1 MVKGTEFLP
10 VSRDEMIHRGWYYYD
25 FLVVTADGYIDH
37 PSFGSAIIARLLES
51 EGYRVAVLAQ
61 PDWHDAEAFR
71 AMGKPRYGVM
81 IGGGNLDSMVA
92 HYTVAKRR
100 RTQDLYSPGGKLG
113 FRPDRPTIVY
123 ANRAK
128 EAFPDTPIIIG
139 GLEASLRRFAHY
151 DYWDDKVRRSI
162 LFDAPA
168 DLLVYG
174 MGEYATI
181 EIAKALSVNAK
192 VLILDEPTASLSE
205 KETAHLFTLINSLK
219 QRGVSMI
226 YISHRMAEIFKIC
239 DTITVLRNGSIV
251 TTKPTRDYSLTG
263 LIEDMIGRKTAA
275 LTTADEELASK
286 CTGRPLMTV
295 EHLNCGSRLKDVSF
309 ELREGEVLGLAGLM
323 GSGRTEVVESLFGLN
338 KDASGQVTINGQ
350 SYEIK
355 GVRHAIDSGLALIPE
370 DRRREGLVLMHS
382 VEENLIV
389 PIFDKLKR
397 GLLLENKK
405 VADIAE
411 RSISDMAIKTHS
423 RKTPAF
429 NLSGGNQQKIVVGKW
444 LNSAPSVLLLDE
456 PTAGVDV
463 GSKREIIDKVR
474 DFVGENRAA
483 IFISSDILELISA
496 CDRFIVFYDGKV
508 TATYNRSEIT
518 EEVLQYAIQNEC

>member
-1 MVKGTEFLP
+1 MQQNPIISLKNVHKSFGGVSVLNGVDFDLQKGS
-10 VSRDEMIHRGWYYYD
+10 VHA
-25 FLVVTADGYIDH
+25 LVGQNGAGKSTMMKILTGVYTCDSGAIYID
-37 PSFGSAIIARLLES
+37 GSKVKMNS
-51 EGYRVAVLAQ
+51 YSDAVSHGISLIFQ
-61 PDWHDAEAFR
+61 ELSLIPT
-71 AMGKPRYGVM
+71 
-81 IGGGNLDSMVA
+81 L
-92 HYTVAKRR
+92 TVAENIFLNREILEGPFLDKKSMERKAHKLLQSLDIDVDVHRR
-100 RTQDLYSPGGKLG
+100 VEDLDVG
-113 FRPDRPTIVY
+113 VCQ
-123 ANRAK
+123 
-128 EAFPDTPIIIG
+128 
-139 GLEASLRRFAHY
+139 
-151 DYWDDKVRRSI
+151 
-162 LFDAPA
+162 
-168 DLLVYG
+168 
-174 MGEYATI
+174 MI

-350 SYEIK
+350 PYEIK

>member
-1 MVKGTEFLP
+1 MQQNPIISLKNVHKSFGGVSVLNGVDFDLQKGS
-10 VSRDEMIHRGWYYYD
+10 VHA
-25 FLVVTADGYIDH
+25 LVGQNGAGKSTMMKILTGVYTCDSGAIYID
-37 PSFGSAIIARLLES
+37 GSKVKMNS
-51 EGYRVAVLAQ
+51 YSDAVSHGISLIFQ
-61 PDWHDAEAFR
+61 ELSLIPT
-71 AMGKPRYGVM
+71 
-81 IGGGNLDSMVA
+81 L
-92 HYTVAKRR
+92 TVAENIFLNREILEGPFLDKKSMERKAHKLLQSLDIDVEVHSR
-100 RTQDLYSPGGKLG
+100 VEDLDVG
-113 FRPDRPTIVY
+113 VCQ
-123 ANRAK
+123 
-128 EAFPDTPIIIG
+128 
-139 GLEASLRRFAHY
+139 
-151 DYWDDKVRRSI
+151 
-162 LFDAPA
+162 
-168 DLLVYG
+168 
-174 MGEYATI
+174 MI

>member
-1 MVKGTEFLP
+1 MQQNPIISLKNVHKSFGGVSVLNGVDFDLQKGS
-10 VSRDEMIHRGWYYYD
+10 VHA
-25 FLVVTADGYIDH
+25 LVGQNGAGKSTMMKILTGVYTCDSGAIYID
-37 PSFGSAIIARLLES
+37 GSKVKMNS
-51 EGYRVAVLAQ
+51 YSDAVSHGISLIFQ
-61 PDWHDAEAFR
+61 ELSLIPT
-71 AMGKPRYGVM
+71 
-81 IGGGNLDSMVA
+81 L
-92 HYTVAKRR
+92 TVAENIFLNREILEGPFLDKKSMERKAHELLQSLDIDVDVHSR
-100 RTQDLYSPGGKLG
+100 VEDLDVG
-113 FRPDRPTIVY
+113 VCQ
-123 ANRAK
+123 
-128 EAFPDTPIIIG
+128 
-139 GLEASLRRFAHY
+139 
-151 DYWDDKVRRSI
+151 
-162 LFDAPA
+162 
-168 DLLVYG
+168 
-174 MGEYATI
+174 MI

-350 SYEIK
+350 PYEIK

-397 GLLLENKK
+397 GLLLERKK

-508 TATYNRSEIT
+508 TATYDRSEIT

>member
-1 MVKGTEFLP
+1 MQQNPIISLKNVHKSFGGVSVLNGVDFDLQKGS
-10 VSRDEMIHRGWYYYD
+10 VHA
-25 FLVVTADGYIDH
+25 LVGQNGAGKSTMMKILTGVYTCDSGAIYID
-37 PSFGSAIIARLLES
+37 GSKVKMNS
-51 EGYRVAVLAQ
+51 YSDAVSHGISLIFQ
-61 PDWHDAEAFR
+61 ELSLIPT
-71 AMGKPRYGVM
+71 
-81 IGGGNLDSMVA
+81 L
-92 HYTVAKRR
+92 TVAENIFLNREILEGPFLDKKSMERKAHKLLQSLDIDVDVHSR
-100 RTQDLYSPGGKLG
+100 VEDLDVG
-113 FRPDRPTIVY
+113 VCQ
-123 ANRAK
+123 
-128 EAFPDTPIIIG
+128 
-139 GLEASLRRFAHY
+139 
-151 DYWDDKVRRSI
+151 
-162 LFDAPA
+162 
-168 DLLVYG
+168 
-174 MGEYATI
+174 MI

-286 CTGRPLMTV
+286 YTGRPLMTV

-350 SYEIK
+350 PYEIK

-397 GLLLENKK
+397 GLLLESKK

-508 TATYNRSEIT
+508 TATYDRSEIT

>member
-1 MVKGTEFLP
+1 MQQNPIISLKNVHKSFGGVSVLNGVDFDLQKGS
-10 VSRDEMIHRGWYYYD
+10 VHA
-25 FLVVTADGYIDH
+25 LVGQNGAGKSTMMKILTGVYTCDSGAIYID
-37 PSFGSAIIARLLES
+37 GSKVKMNS
-51 EGYRVAVLAQ
+51 YSDAVSHGISLIFQ
-61 PDWHDAEAFR
+61 ELSLIPT
-71 AMGKPRYGVM
+71 
-81 IGGGNLDSMVA
+81 L
-92 HYTVAKRR
+92 TVAENIFLNREILEGPFLDKKSMERKAHELLQSLDIDVDVHSR
-100 RTQDLYSPGGKLG
+100 VEDLDVG
-113 FRPDRPTIVY
+113 VCQ
-123 ANRAK
+123 
-128 EAFPDTPIIIG
+128 
-139 GLEASLRRFAHY
+139 
-151 DYWDDKVRRSI
+151 
-162 LFDAPA
+162 
-168 DLLVYG
+168 
-174 MGEYATI
+174 MI

-226 YISHRMAEIFKIC
+226 YISHRMAEIFEIC

-350 SYEIK
+350 PYEIK

-397 GLLLENKK
+397 GLLLEDKK

-508 TATYNRSEIT
+508 TATYDRSEIT

>member
-1 MVKGTEFLP
+1 MQQNPIISLKNVHKSFGGVSVLNGVDFDLQKGS
-10 VSRDEMIHRGWYYYD
+10 VHA
-25 FLVVTADGYIDH
+25 LVGQNGAGKSTMMKILTGVYTCDSGAIYID
-37 PSFGSAIIARLLES
+37 GSKVKMNS
-51 EGYRVAVLAQ
+51 YSDAVSHGISLIFQ
-61 PDWHDAEAFR
+61 ELSLIPT
-71 AMGKPRYGVM
+71 
-81 IGGGNLDSMVA
+81 L
-92 HYTVAKRR
+92 TVAENIFLNREILEGPFLDKKSMERKAHELLQSLDIDVDVHSR
-100 RTQDLYSPGGKLG
+100 VEDLDVG
-113 FRPDRPTIVY
+113 VCQ
-123 ANRAK
+123 
-128 EAFPDTPIIIG
+128 
-139 GLEASLRRFAHY
+139 
-151 DYWDDKVRRSI
+151 
-162 LFDAPA
+162 
-168 DLLVYG
+168 
-174 MGEYATI
+174 MI

-350 SYEIK
+350 PYEIK

-397 GLLLENKK
+397 GLLLESKK

-463 GSKREIIDKVR
+463 GSKREIIGKVR

-508 TATYNRSEIT
+508 TATYDRSEIT

>member
-1 MVKGTEFLP
+1 MQQNPIISLKNVHKSFGGVSVLNGVDFDLQKGS
-10 VSRDEMIHRGWYYYD
+10 VHA
-25 FLVVTADGYIDH
+25 LVGQNGAGKSTMMKILTGVYTCDSGAIYID
-37 PSFGSAIIARLLES
+37 GSKVKMNS
-51 EGYRVAVLAQ
+51 YSDAVSHGISLIFQ
-61 PDWHDAEAFR
+61 ELSLIPT
-71 AMGKPRYGVM
+71 
-81 IGGGNLDSMVA
+81 L
-92 HYTVAKRR
+92 TVAENIFLNREILEGPFLDKKSMERKAHELLQSLDIDVDVHSR
-100 RTQDLYSPGGKLG
+100 VEDLDVG
-113 FRPDRPTIVY
+113 VCQ
-123 ANRAK
+123 
-128 EAFPDTPIIIG
+128 
-139 GLEASLRRFAHY
+139 
-151 DYWDDKVRRSI
+151 
-162 LFDAPA
+162 
-168 DLLVYG
+168 
-174 MGEYATI
+174 MI

-295 EHLNCGSRLKDVSF
+295 EHLNCSSRLKDVSF

-350 SYEIK
+350 PYEIK

-397 GLLLENKK
+397 GLLLESKK

-474 DFVGENRAA
+474 DFVGENHAA

>member
-1 MVKGTEFLP
+1 MQQNPIISLKNVHKSFGGVSVLNGVDFDLQKGS
-10 VSRDEMIHRGWYYYD
+10 VHA
-25 FLVVTADGYIDH
+25 LVGQNGAGKSTMMKILTGVYTCDSGDIYID
-37 PSFGSAIIARLLES
+37 GSKVKMNS
-51 EGYRVAVLAQ
+51 YSDAVSHGISLIFQ
-61 PDWHDAEAFR
+61 ELSLIPT
-71 AMGKPRYGVM
+71 
-81 IGGGNLDSMVA
+81 L
-92 HYTVAKRR
+92 TVAENIFLNREILEGPFLDKKSMERKAHKLLQSLDIDVDVHSR
-100 RTQDLYSPGGKLG
+100 VEDLDVG
-113 FRPDRPTIVY
+113 VCQ
-123 ANRAK
+123 
-128 EAFPDTPIIIG
+128 
-139 GLEASLRRFAHY
+139 
-151 DYWDDKVRRSI
+151 
-162 LFDAPA
+162 
-168 DLLVYG
+168 
-174 MGEYATI
+174 MI

-350 SYEIK
+350 PYEIK

-429 NLSGGNQQKIVVGKW
+429 NLSGGNQQKIVIAKW
-444 LNSAPSVLLLDE
+444 LLNDPDIIILDE
-456 PTAGVDV
+456 PTRGIDV
-463 GSKREIIDKVR
+463 GAKRDIYLLLGKLVQQGKAVIM
-474 DFVGENRAA
+474 
-483 IFISSDILELISA
+483 ISSEIPELMGV
-496 CDRFIVFYDGKV
+496 CDRIMVMCEG
-508 TATYNRSEIT
+508 NLSG
-518 EEVLQYAIQNEC
+518 EVQRDAFSQERIMTLASAIEV

>member
-1 MVKGTEFLP
+1 MQQNPIISLKNVHKSFGGVSVLNGVDFDLQKGS
-10 VSRDEMIHRGWYYYD
+10 VHA
-25 FLVVTADGYIDH
+25 LVGQNGAGKSTMMKILTGVYTCDSGAIYID
-37 PSFGSAIIARLLES
+37 GSKVKMNS
-51 EGYRVAVLAQ
+51 YSDAVSHGISLIFQ
-61 PDWHDAEAFR
+61 ELSLIPT
-71 AMGKPRYGVM
+71 
-81 IGGGNLDSMVA
+81 L
-92 HYTVAKRR
+92 TVAENIFLNREILEGPFLDKKSMERKAHELLQSLDIDVDVHSR
-100 RTQDLYSPGGKLG
+100 VEDLDVG
-113 FRPDRPTIVY
+113 VCQ
-123 ANRAK
+123 
-128 EAFPDTPIIIG
+128 
-139 GLEASLRRFAHY
+139 
-151 DYWDDKVRRSI
+151 
-162 LFDAPA
+162 
-168 DLLVYG
+168 
-174 MGEYATI
+174 MI

-350 SYEIK
+350 PYEIK

-397 GLLLENKK
+397 GLLLESKK

-474 DFVGENRAA
+474 DFVGENHAA

-508 TATYNRSEIT
+508 TATYNRSDIT

>member
-1 MVKGTEFLP
+1 MQQNPIISLKNVHKSFGGVSVLNGVDFVLQKGS
-10 VSRDEMIHRGWYYYD
+10 VHA
-25 FLVVTADGYIDH
+25 LVGQNGAGKSTMMKILTGVYTCDSGAIYID
-37 PSFGSAIIARLLES
+37 GSKVKMNS
-51 EGYRVAVLAQ
+51 YSDAVSHGISLIFQ
-61 PDWHDAEAFR
+61 ELSLIPT
-71 AMGKPRYGVM
+71 
-81 IGGGNLDSMVA
+81 L
-92 HYTVAKRR
+92 TVAENIFLNREILEGPFLDKKSMERKAHELLQSLDIDVDVHSR
-100 RTQDLYSPGGKLG
+100 VEDLDVG
-113 FRPDRPTIVY
+113 VCQ
-123 ANRAK
+123 
-128 EAFPDTPIIIG
+128 
-139 GLEASLRRFAHY
+139 
-151 DYWDDKVRRSI
+151 
-162 LFDAPA
+162 
-168 DLLVYG
+168 
-174 MGEYATI
+174 MI

-350 SYEIK
+350 PYEIK

-508 TATYNRSEIT
+508 TATYDRSEIT

>member
-1 MVKGTEFLP
+1 MQQNPIISLKNVHKSFGGVSVLNGVDFDLQKGS
-10 VSRDEMIHRGWYYYD
+10 VHA
-25 FLVVTADGYIDH
+25 LVGQNGAGKSTMMKILTGVYTCDSGAIYID
-37 PSFGSAIIARLLES
+37 GSKVKMNS
-51 EGYRVAVLAQ
+51 YSDAVSHGISLIFQ
-61 PDWHDAEAFR
+61 ELSLIPT
-71 AMGKPRYGVM
+71 
-81 IGGGNLDSMVA
+81 L
-92 HYTVAKRR
+92 TVAENIFLNREILEGPFLDKKSMERKAHELLQSLDIDVDVHSR
-100 RTQDLYSPGGKLG
+100 VEDLDVG
-113 FRPDRPTIVY
+113 VCQ
-123 ANRAK
+123 
-128 EAFPDTPIIIG
+128 
-139 GLEASLRRFAHY
+139 
-151 DYWDDKVRRSI
+151 
-162 LFDAPA
+162 
-168 DLLVYG
+168 
-174 MGEYATI
+174 MI

-350 SYEIK
+350 PYEIK

-474 DFVGENRAA
+474 DFVGENCAA

-508 TATYNRSEIT
+508 TATYDRSEIT

>member
-1 MVKGTEFLP
+1 MQQNPIISLKNVHKSFGGVSVLNGVDFDLQKGS
-10 VSRDEMIHRGWYYYD
+10 VHA
-25 FLVVTADGYIDH
+25 LVGQNGAGKSTMMKILTGVYTCDSGAIYID
-37 PSFGSAIIARLLES
+37 GSKVKMNS
-51 EGYRVAVLAQ
+51 YSDAVSHGISLIFQ
-61 PDWHDAEAFR
+61 ELSLIPT
-71 AMGKPRYGVM
+71 
-81 IGGGNLDSMVA
+81 L
-92 HYTVAKRR
+92 TVAENIFLNREILEGPFLDKKSMERKAHELLQSLDIDVDVHSR
-100 RTQDLYSPGGKLG
+100 VEDLDVG
-113 FRPDRPTIVY
+113 VCQ
-123 ANRAK
+123 
-128 EAFPDTPIIIG
+128 
-139 GLEASLRRFAHY
+139 
-151 DYWDDKVRRSI
+151 
-162 LFDAPA
+162 
-168 DLLVYG
+168 
-174 MGEYATI
+174 MI

-350 SYEIK
+350 PYEIK

-496 CDRFIVFYDGKV
+496 CDRFIVFYDGKE
-508 TATYNRSEIT
+508 TATYDRSEIT

>member
-1 MVKGTEFLP
+1 MVNMQQNPIISLKNVHKSFGGVSVLNGVDFDLQKGS
-10 VSRDEMIHRGWYYYD
+10 VHA
-25 FLVVTADGYIDH
+25 LVGQNGAGKSTMMKILTGVYTCDSGAIYID
-37 PSFGSAIIARLLES
+37 GSKVKMNS
-51 EGYRVAVLAQ
+51 YSDAVSHGISLIFQ
-61 PDWHDAEAFR
+61 ELSLIPT
-71 AMGKPRYGVM
+71 
-81 IGGGNLDSMVA
+81 L
-92 HYTVAKRR
+92 TVAENIFLNREILEGPFLDKKSMERKAHKLLQSLDIDVDVHSR
-100 RTQDLYSPGGKLG
+100 VEDLDVG
-113 FRPDRPTIVY
+113 VCQ
-123 ANRAK
+123 
-128 EAFPDTPIIIG
+128 
-139 GLEASLRRFAHY
+139 
-151 DYWDDKVRRSI
+151 
-162 LFDAPA
+162 
-168 DLLVYG
+168 
-174 MGEYATI
+174 MI

-286 CTGRPLMTV
+286 CTGRPLMAV

-350 SYEIK
+350 PYEIK

-397 GLLLENKK
+397 GLLLESKK

-508 TATYNRSEIT
+508 TATYDRSEIT

>member
-1 MVKGTEFLP
+1 MVNMQQNPIISLKNVHKSFGGVSVLNGVDFVLQKGS
-10 VSRDEMIHRGWYYYD
+10 VHA
-25 FLVVTADGYIDH
+25 LVGQNGAGKSTMMKILTGVYTCDSGDIYID
-37 PSFGSAIIARLLES
+37 GSKVKMNS
-51 EGYRVAVLAQ
+51 YSDAVSHGISLIFQ
-61 PDWHDAEAFR
+61 ELSLIPT
-71 AMGKPRYGVM
+71 
-81 IGGGNLDSMVA
+81 L
-92 HYTVAKRR
+92 TVAENIFLNREILEGPFLDKKSMERKAHELLQSLDIDVDVHSR
-100 RTQDLYSPGGKLG
+100 VEDLDVG
-113 FRPDRPTIVY
+113 VCQ
-123 ANRAK
+123 
-128 EAFPDTPIIIG
+128 
-139 GLEASLRRFAHY
+139 
-151 DYWDDKVRRSI
+151 
-162 LFDAPA
+162 
-168 DLLVYG
+168 
-174 MGEYATI
+174 MI

-350 SYEIK
+350 PYEIK

-397 GLLLENKK
+397 GLLLESKK

-508 TATYNRSEIT
+508 TATYDRSEIT

>member
-1 MVKGTEFLP
+1 MVNMQQNPIISLKNVHKSFGGVSVLNGVDFDLQKGS
-10 VSRDEMIHRGWYYYD
+10 VHA
-25 FLVVTADGYIDH
+25 LVGQNGAGKSTMMKILTGVYTCDSGAIYID
-37 PSFGSAIIARLLES
+37 GSKVKMNS
-51 EGYRVAVLAQ
+51 YSDAVSHGISLIFQ
-61 PDWHDAEAFR
+61 ELSLIPT
-71 AMGKPRYGVM
+71 
-81 IGGGNLDSMVA
+81 L
-92 HYTVAKRR
+92 TVAENIFLNREILEGPFLDKKSMERKAHELLQSLDIDVDVHSR
-100 RTQDLYSPGGKLG
+100 VEDLDVG
-113 FRPDRPTIVY
+113 VCQ
-123 ANRAK
+123 
-128 EAFPDTPIIIG
+128 
-139 GLEASLRRFAHY
+139 
-151 DYWDDKVRRSI
+151 
-162 LFDAPA
+162 
-168 DLLVYG
+168 
-174 MGEYATI
+174 MI

-323 GSGRTEVVESLFGLN
+323 GSGRTEVAESLFGLN

-350 SYEIK
+350 PYEIK

-397 GLLLENKK
+397 GLLLESKK

-508 TATYNRSEIT
+508 TATYDRSEIT

>member
-1 MVKGTEFLP
+1 MVNMQQNPIISLKNVHKSFGGVSVLNGVDFDLQKGS
-10 VSRDEMIHRGWYYYD
+10 VHA
-25 FLVVTADGYIDH
+25 LVGQNGAGKSTMMKILTGVYTCDSGAIYID
-37 PSFGSAIIARLLES
+37 GSKVKMNS
-51 EGYRVAVLAQ
+51 YSDAVSHGISLIFQ
-61 PDWHDAEAFR
+61 ELSLIPT
-71 AMGKPRYGVM
+71 
-81 IGGGNLDSMVA
+81 L
-92 HYTVAKRR
+92 TVAENIFLNREILEGPFLDKKSMERKAHKLLQSLDIDVDVHSR
-100 RTQDLYSPGGKLG
+100 VEDLDVG
-113 FRPDRPTIVY
+113 VCQ
-123 ANRAK
+123 
-128 EAFPDTPIIIG
+128 
-139 GLEASLRRFAHY
+139 
-151 DYWDDKVRRSI
+151 
-162 LFDAPA
+162 
-168 DLLVYG
+168 
-174 MGEYATI
+174 MI

-338 KDASGQVTINGQ
+338 KDASVQVTINGQ

>member
-1 MVKGTEFLP
+1 MQQNPIISLKNVHKSFGGVSVLNGVDFDLQKGS
-10 VSRDEMIHRGWYYYD
+10 VHA
-25 FLVVTADGYIDH
+25 LVGQNGAGKSTMMKILTGVYTCDSGAIYID
-37 PSFGSAIIARLLES
+37 GSKVKMNS
-51 EGYRVAVLAQ
+51 YSDAVSHGISLIFQ
-61 PDWHDAEAFR
+61 ELSLIPT
-71 AMGKPRYGVM
+71 
-81 IGGGNLDSMVA
+81 L
-92 HYTVAKRR
+92 TVAENIFLNREILEGPFLDKKSMERKAHKLLQSLDIDVDVHSR
-100 RTQDLYSPGGKLG
+100 VEDLDVG
-113 FRPDRPTIVY
+113 VCQ
-123 ANRAK
+123 
-128 EAFPDTPIIIG
+128 
-139 GLEASLRRFAHY
+139 
-151 DYWDDKVRRSI
+151 
-162 LFDAPA
+162 
-168 DLLVYG
+168 
-174 MGEYATI
+174 MI

-350 SYEIK
+350 PYEIK

-397 GLLLENKK
+397 GLLLESKK

-474 DFVGENRAA
+474 DFVGKNRAA
-483 IFISSDILELISA
+483 LFISSDILELISA

-508 TATYNRSEIT
+508 TATYDRSEIT

>member
-1 MVKGTEFLP
+1 MQQNPIISLKNVHKSFGGVSVLNGVDFDLQKGS
-10 VSRDEMIHRGWYYYD
+10 VHA
-25 FLVVTADGYIDH
+25 LVGQNGAGKSTMMKILTGVYTCDSGAIYID
-37 PSFGSAIIARLLES
+37 GSKVKMNS
-51 EGYRVAVLAQ
+51 YSDAVSHGISLIFQ
-61 PDWHDAEAFR
+61 ELSLIPT
-71 AMGKPRYGVM
+71 
-81 IGGGNLDSMVA
+81 L
-92 HYTVAKRR
+92 TVAENIFLNREILEGPFLDKKSMERKAHELLQSLDIDVDVHSR
-100 RTQDLYSPGGKLG
+100 VEDLDVG
-113 FRPDRPTIVY
+113 VCQ
-123 ANRAK
+123 
-128 EAFPDTPIIIG
+128 
-139 GLEASLRRFAHY
+139 
-151 DYWDDKVRRSI
+151 
-162 LFDAPA
+162 
-168 DLLVYG
+168 
-174 MGEYATI
+174 MI

-323 GSGRTEVVESLFGLN
+323 GSGRTEVVESLFCLN

-350 SYEIK
+350 PYEIK

-397 GLLLENKK
+397 GLLLESKK

-474 DFVGENRAA
+474 DFVGENHAA

>member
-1 MVKGTEFLP
+1 MQQNPIISLKNVHKSFGGVSVLNGVDFDLQKGS
-10 VSRDEMIHRGWYYYD
+10 VHA
-25 FLVVTADGYIDH
+25 LVGQNGAGKSTMMKILTGVYTCDSGAIYID
-37 PSFGSAIIARLLES
+37 GSKVKMNS
-51 EGYRVAVLAQ
+51 YSDAVSHGISLIFQ
-61 PDWHDAEAFR
+61 ELSLIPT
-71 AMGKPRYGVM
+71 
-81 IGGGNLDSMVA
+81 L
-92 HYTVAKRR
+92 TVAENIFLNREILEGPFLDKKSMERKAHELLQSLDIDVDVHSR
-100 RTQDLYSPGGKLG
+100 VEDLDVG
-113 FRPDRPTIVY
+113 VCQ
-123 ANRAK
+123 
-128 EAFPDTPIIIG
+128 
-139 GLEASLRRFAHY
+139 
-151 DYWDDKVRRSI
+151 
-162 LFDAPA
+162 
-168 DLLVYG
+168 
-174 MGEYATI
+174 MI

-338 KDASGQVTINGQ
+338 KDASGQVTINSQ
-350 SYEIK
+350 PYEIK

-397 GLLLENKK
+397 GLLLESKK

-508 TATYNRSEIT
+508 TATYDRSEIT

>member
-1 MVKGTEFLP
+1 MQQNPIISLKNVHKSFGGVSVLNGVDFDLQKGS
-10 VSRDEMIHRGWYYYD
+10 VHA
-25 FLVVTADGYIDH
+25 LVGQNGAGKSTMMKILTGVYTCDSGAIYID
-37 PSFGSAIIARLLES
+37 GSKVKMNS
-51 EGYRVAVLAQ
+51 YSDAVSHGISLIFQ
-61 PDWHDAEAFR
+61 ELSLIPT
-71 AMGKPRYGVM
+71 
-81 IGGGNLDSMVA
+81 L
-92 HYTVAKRR
+92 TVAENIFLNREILEGPFLDKKSMERKAHELLQSLDIDVDVHSR
-100 RTQDLYSPGGKLG
+100 VEDLDVG
-113 FRPDRPTIVY
+113 VCQ
-123 ANRAK
+123 
-128 EAFPDTPIIIG
+128 
-139 GLEASLRRFAHY
+139 
-151 DYWDDKVRRSI
+151 
-162 LFDAPA
+162 
-168 DLLVYG
+168 
-174 MGEYATI
+174 MI

-350 SYEIK
+350 PYEIK

-397 GLLLENKK
+397 GLLLESKK

>member
-1 MVKGTEFLP
+1 MQQNPIISLKNVHKSFGGVSVLNGVDFDLQKGS
-10 VSRDEMIHRGWYYYD
+10 VHA
-25 FLVVTADGYIDH
+25 LVGQNGAGKSTMMKILTGVYTCDSGAIYID
-37 PSFGSAIIARLLES
+37 GSKVKMNS
-51 EGYRVAVLAQ
+51 YSDAVSHGISLIFQ
-61 PDWHDAEAFR
+61 ELSLIPT
-71 AMGKPRYGVM
+71 
-81 IGGGNLDSMVA
+81 L
-92 HYTVAKRR
+92 TVAENIFLNREILEGPFLDKKSMERKAHELLQSLDIDVDVHSR
-100 RTQDLYSPGGKLG
+100 VEDLDVG
-113 FRPDRPTIVY
+113 VCQ
-123 ANRAK
+123 
-128 EAFPDTPIIIG
+128 
-139 GLEASLRRFAHY
+139 
-151 DYWDDKVRRSI
+151 
-162 LFDAPA
+162 
-168 DLLVYG
+168 
-174 MGEYATI
+174 MI

-350 SYEIK
+350 PYEIK

-483 IFISSDILELISA
+483 LFISSDILELISA

-508 TATYNRSEIT
+508 TATYDRSEIT

>member
-1 MVKGTEFLP
+1 MQQNPIISLKNVHKSFGGVSVLNGVDFDLQKGS
-10 VSRDEMIHRGWYYYD
+10 VHA
-25 FLVVTADGYIDH
+25 LVGQNGAGKSTMMKILTGVYTCDSGVIYID
-37 PSFGSAIIARLLES
+37 GSKVKMNS
-51 EGYRVAVLAQ
+51 YSDAVSHGISLIFQ
-61 PDWHDAEAFR
+61 ELSLIPT
-71 AMGKPRYGVM
+71 
-81 IGGGNLDSMVA
+81 L
-92 HYTVAKRR
+92 TVAENIFLNREILEGPFLDKKSMERKAHELLQSLDIDVDVHSR
-100 RTQDLYSPGGKLG
+100 VEDLDVG
-113 FRPDRPTIVY
+113 VCQ
-123 ANRAK
+123 
-128 EAFPDTPIIIG
+128 
-139 GLEASLRRFAHY
+139 
-151 DYWDDKVRRSI
+151 
-162 LFDAPA
+162 
-168 DLLVYG
+168 
-174 MGEYATI
+174 MI

-350 SYEIK
+350 PYEIK

-411 RSISDMAIKTHS
+411 RSISDIAIKTHS

-508 TATYNRSEIT
+508 TATYDRSEIT

>member
-1 MVKGTEFLP
+1 MQQNPIISLKNVHKSFGGVSVLNGVDFVLQKGS
-10 VSRDEMIHRGWYYYD
+10 VHA
-25 FLVVTADGYIDH
+25 LVGQNGAGKSTMMKILTGVYTCDSGAIYID
-37 PSFGSAIIARLLES
+37 GSKVKMNS
-51 EGYRVAVLAQ
+51 YSDAVSHGISLIFQ
-61 PDWHDAEAFR
+61 ELSLIPT
-71 AMGKPRYGVM
+71 
-81 IGGGNLDSMVA
+81 L
-92 HYTVAKRR
+92 TVAENIFLNREILEGPFLDKKSMERKAHKLLQSLDIDVDVHSR
-100 RTQDLYSPGGKLG
+100 VEDLDVG
-113 FRPDRPTIVY
+113 VCQ
-123 ANRAK
+123 
-128 EAFPDTPIIIG
+128 
-139 GLEASLRRFAHY
+139 
-151 DYWDDKVRRSI
+151 
-162 LFDAPA
+162 
-168 DLLVYG
+168 
-174 MGEYATI
+174 MI

-382 VEENLIV
+382 VEGNLIV

>member
-1 MVKGTEFLP
+1 MQQNPIISLKNVHKSFGGVSVLNGVDFDLQKGS
-10 VSRDEMIHRGWYYYD
+10 VHA
-25 FLVVTADGYIDH
+25 LVGQNGAGKSTMMKILTGVYTCDSGDIYID
-37 PSFGSAIIARLLES
+37 GSKVKMNS
-51 EGYRVAVLAQ
+51 YSDAVSHGISLIFQ
-61 PDWHDAEAFR
+61 ELSLIPT
-71 AMGKPRYGVM
+71 
-81 IGGGNLDSMVA
+81 L
-92 HYTVAKRR
+92 TVAENIFLNREILEGPFLDKKSMERKAHELLQSLDIDVDVHSR
-100 RTQDLYSPGGKLG
+100 VEDLDVG
-113 FRPDRPTIVY
+113 VCQ
-123 ANRAK
+123 
-128 EAFPDTPIIIG
+128 
-139 GLEASLRRFAHY
+139 
-151 DYWDDKVRRSI
+151 
-162 LFDAPA
+162 
-168 DLLVYG
+168 
-174 MGEYATI
+174 MI

-295 EHLNCGSRLKDVSF
+295 EHLNYGSRLKDVSF

-350 SYEIK
+350 PYEIK

-508 TATYNRSEIT
+508 TATYDRSEIT

>member
-1 MVKGTEFLP
+1 MQQNPIISLKNVHKSFGGVSVLNGVDFDLQKGS
-10 VSRDEMIHRGWYYYD
+10 VHA
-25 FLVVTADGYIDH
+25 LVGQNGAGKSTMMKILTGVYTCDSGAIYID
-37 PSFGSAIIARLLES
+37 GSKVKMNS
-51 EGYRVAVLAQ
+51 YSDAVSHGISLIFQ
-61 PDWHDAEAFR
+61 ELSLIPT
-71 AMGKPRYGVM
+71 
-81 IGGGNLDSMVA
+81 L
-92 HYTVAKRR
+92 TVAENIFLNREILEGPFLDKKSMERKAHELLQSLDIDVDVHSR
-100 RTQDLYSPGGKLG
+100 VEDLDVG
-113 FRPDRPTIVY
+113 VCQ
-123 ANRAK
+123 
-128 EAFPDTPIIIG
+128 
-139 GLEASLRRFAHY
+139 
-151 DYWDDKVRRSI
+151 
-162 LFDAPA
+162 
-168 DLLVYG
+168 
-174 MGEYATI
+174 MI

-192 VLILDEPTASLSE
+192 VLILDEPTASISE
-205 KETAHLFTLINSLK
+205 KETAHLFTLINSLE

-323 GSGRTEVVESLFGLN
+323 GSGRTEVAESLFGLN

-350 SYEIK
+350 PYEIK

-397 GLLLENKK
+397 GLLLESKK

-508 TATYNRSEIT
+508 TATYDRSEIT

>member
-1 MVKGTEFLP
+1 MQQNPIISLKNVHKSFGGVSVLNGVDFDLQKGS
-10 VSRDEMIHRGWYYYD
+10 VQA
-25 FLVVTADGYIDH
+25 LVGQNGAGKSTMMKILTGVYTCDSGAIYID
-37 PSFGSAIIARLLES
+37 GSKVKMNS
-51 EGYRVAVLAQ
+51 YSDAVSHGISLIFQ
-61 PDWHDAEAFR
+61 ELSLIPT
-71 AMGKPRYGVM
+71 
-81 IGGGNLDSMVA
+81 L
-92 HYTVAKRR
+92 TVAENIFLNREILEGPFLDKKSMERKAHELLQSLDIDVDVHSR
-100 RTQDLYSPGGKLG
+100 VEDLDVG
-113 FRPDRPTIVY
+113 VCQ
-123 ANRAK
+123 
-128 EAFPDTPIIIG
+128 
-139 GLEASLRRFAHY
+139 
-151 DYWDDKVRRSI
+151 
-162 LFDAPA
+162 
-168 DLLVYG
+168 
-174 MGEYATI
+174 MI

-350 SYEIK
+350 PYEIK

-397 GLLLENKK
+397 GLLLESKK

-508 TATYNRSEIT
+508 TATYDRSEIT

>member
-1 MVKGTEFLP
+1 MQQNPIISLKNVHKSFGGVSVLNGVDFDLQKGS
-10 VSRDEMIHRGWYYYD
+10 VHA
-25 FLVVTADGYIDH
+25 LVGQNGAGKSTMMKILTGVYTCDSGAIYID
-37 PSFGSAIIARLLES
+37 GSKVKMNS
-51 EGYRVAVLAQ
+51 YSDAVSHGISLIFQ
-61 PDWHDAEAFR
+61 ELSLIPT
-71 AMGKPRYGVM
+71 
-81 IGGGNLDSMVA
+81 L
-92 HYTVAKRR
+92 TVAENIFLNREILEGPFLDKKSMERKAHELLQSLDIDVDVHSR
-100 RTQDLYSPGGKLG
+100 VEDLDVG
-113 FRPDRPTIVY
+113 VCQ
-123 ANRAK
+123 
-128 EAFPDTPIIIG
+128 
-139 GLEASLRRFAHY
+139 
-151 DYWDDKVRRSI
+151 
-162 LFDAPA
+162 
-168 DLLVYG
+168 
-174 MGEYATI
+174 MI

-226 YISHRMAEIFKIC
+226 YISHRMAEIFKIF

-275 LTTADEELASK
+275 LTTADEELAPK

-350 SYEIK
+350 PYEIK

-397 GLLLENKK
+397 GLLLESKK

-456 PTAGVDV
+456 PTAGADV

-508 TATYNRSEIT
+508 TATYDRSEIT

>member
-1 MVKGTEFLP
+1 MQQNPIISLKNVHKSFGGVSVLNGVDFDLQKGS
-10 VSRDEMIHRGWYYYD
+10 VHA
-25 FLVVTADGYIDH
+25 LVGQNGAGKSTMMKILTGVYTCDSGAIYID
-37 PSFGSAIIARLLES
+37 GSKVKMNS
-51 EGYRVAVLAQ
+51 YSDAVSHGISLIFQ
-61 PDWHDAEAFR
+61 ELSLIPT
-71 AMGKPRYGVM
+71 
-81 IGGGNLDSMVA
+81 L
-92 HYTVAKRR
+92 TVAENIFLNREILEGPFLDKKSMERKAHELLQSLDIDVDVHSR
-100 RTQDLYSPGGKLG
+100 VEDLDVG
-113 FRPDRPTIVY
+113 VCQ
-123 ANRAK
+123 
-128 EAFPDTPIIIG
+128 
-139 GLEASLRRFAHY
+139 
-151 DYWDDKVRRSI
+151 
-162 LFDAPA
+162 
-168 DLLVYG
+168 
-174 MGEYATI
+174 MI

-350 SYEIK
+350 PYEIK

>member
-1 MVKGTEFLP
+1 MQQNPIISLKNVHKSFGGVSVLNGVDFDLQKGS
-10 VSRDEMIHRGWYYYD
+10 VHA
-25 FLVVTADGYIDH
+25 LVGQNGAGKSTMMKILTGVYTCDSGAIYID
-37 PSFGSAIIARLLES
+37 GSKVKMNS
-51 EGYRVAVLAQ
+51 YSDAVSHGISLIFQ
-61 PDWHDAEAFR
+61 ELSLIPT
-71 AMGKPRYGVM
+71 
-81 IGGGNLDSMVA
+81 L
-92 HYTVAKRR
+92 TVAENIFLNREILEGPFLDKKSMERKAHKLLQSLDIDVDVHSR
-100 RTQDLYSPGGKLG
+100 VEDLDVG
-113 FRPDRPTIVY
+113 VCQ
-123 ANRAK
+123 
-128 EAFPDTPIIIG
+128 
-139 GLEASLRRFAHY
+139 
-151 DYWDDKVRRSI
+151 
-162 LFDAPA
+162 
-168 DLLVYG
+168 
-174 MGEYATI
+174 MI

-263 LIEDMIGRKTAA
+263 LIEDMIGRKPAA

>member
-1 MVKGTEFLP
+1 MERKAHELLQSLDIDVD
-10 VSRDEMIHRGWYYYD
+10 VHSRVEDLD
-25 FLVVTADGYIDH
+25 V
-37 PSFGSAIIARLLES
+37 
-51 EGYRVAVLAQ
+51 
-61 PDWHDAEAFR
+61 
-71 AMGKPRYGVM
+71 GVCQM
-81 IGGGNLDSMVA
+81 
-92 HYTVAKRR
+92 
-100 RTQDLYSPGGKLG
+100 
-113 FRPDRPTIVY
+113 
-123 ANRAK
+123 
-128 EAFPDTPIIIG
+128 
-139 GLEASLRRFAHY
+139 
-151 DYWDDKVRRSI
+151 
-162 LFDAPA
+162 
-168 DLLVYG
+168 
-174 MGEYATI
+174 I

-350 SYEIK
+350 PYEIK

-397 GLLLENKK
+397 GLLLESK
-405 VADIAE
+405 
-411 RSISDMAIKTHS
+411 RWPTL
-423 RKTPAF
+423 P
-429 NLSGGNQQKIVVGKW
+429 
-444 LNSAPSVLLLDE
+444 SAPFRTWPSR
-456 PTAGVDV
+456 PIAGKPPPSTCPAATSRRSWWANGSTARPASCCWTSLPPVWTW
-463 GSKREIIDKVR
+463 
-474 DFVGENRAA
+474 AP
-483 IFISSDILELISA
+483 SA
-496 CDRFIVFYDGKV
+496 R
-508 TATYNRSEIT
+508 
-518 EEVLQYAIQNEC
+518 

>member
-1 MVKGTEFLP
+1 MVNMQQNPIISLKNVHKSFGGVSVLNGVDFDLQKGS
-10 VSRDEMIHRGWYYYD
+10 VHA
-25 FLVVTADGYIDH
+25 LVGQNGAGKSTMMKILTGVYTCDSGAIYID
-37 PSFGSAIIARLLES
+37 GSKVKMNS
-51 EGYRVAVLAQ
+51 YSDAVSHGISLIFQ
-61 PDWHDAEAFR
+61 ELSLIPT
-71 AMGKPRYGVM
+71 
-81 IGGGNLDSMVA
+81 L
-92 HYTVAKRR
+92 TVAENIFLNREILEGPFLDKKSMERKAHELLQSLDIDVDVHSR
-100 RTQDLYSPGGKLG
+100 VEDLDVG
-113 FRPDRPTIVY
+113 VCQ
-123 ANRAK
+123 
-128 EAFPDTPIIIG
+128 
-139 GLEASLRRFAHY
+139 
-151 DYWDDKVRRSI
+151 
-162 LFDAPA
+162 
-168 DLLVYG
+168 
-174 MGEYATI
+174 MI

-350 SYEIK
+350 PYEIK

-397 GLLLENKK
+397 GLLLESKK

-483 IFISSDILELISA
+483 LFISSDILELISA

-508 TATYNRSEIT
+508 TATYSRSEIT

>member
-1 MVKGTEFLP
+1 MQQNPIISLKNVHKSFGGVSVLNGVDFDLQKGS
-10 VSRDEMIHRGWYYYD
+10 VHA
-25 FLVVTADGYIDH
+25 LVGQNGAGKSTMMKILTGVYTCDSGAIYID
-37 PSFGSAIIARLLES
+37 GSKVKMNS
-51 EGYRVAVLAQ
+51 YSDAVSHGISLIFQ
-61 PDWHDAEAFR
+61 ELSLIPT
-71 AMGKPRYGVM
+71 
-81 IGGGNLDSMVA
+81 L
-92 HYTVAKRR
+92 TVAENIFLNREILEGPFLDKKSMERKAHKLLQSLDIDVDVHSR
-100 RTQDLYSPGGKLG
+100 VEDLDVG
-113 FRPDRPTIVY
+113 VCQ
-123 ANRAK
+123 
-128 EAFPDTPIIIG
+128 
-139 GLEASLRRFAHY
+139 
-151 DYWDDKVRRSI
+151 
-162 LFDAPA
+162 
-168 DLLVYG
+168 
-174 MGEYATI
+174 MI

-350 SYEIK
+350 PYEIK

>member
-1 MVKGTEFLP
+1 MVNMQQNPIISLKNVHKSFGGVSVLNGVDFDLQKGS
-10 VSRDEMIHRGWYYYD
+10 VHA
-25 FLVVTADGYIDH
+25 LVGQNGAGKSTMMKILTGVYTCDSGDIYID
-37 PSFGSAIIARLLES
+37 GSKVKMNS
-51 EGYRVAVLAQ
+51 YSDAVSHGISLIFQ
-61 PDWHDAEAFR
+61 ELSLIPT
-71 AMGKPRYGVM
+71 
-81 IGGGNLDSMVA
+81 L
-92 HYTVAKRR
+92 TVAENIFLNREILEGPFLDKKSMERKAHELLQSLDIDVDVHSR
-100 RTQDLYSPGGKLG
+100 VEDLDVG
-113 FRPDRPTIVY
+113 VCQ
-123 ANRAK
+123 
-128 EAFPDTPIIIG
+128 
-139 GLEASLRRFAHY
+139 
-151 DYWDDKVRRSI
+151 
-162 LFDAPA
+162 
-168 DLLVYG
+168 
-174 MGEYATI
+174 MI

-350 SYEIK
+350 PYEIK

-397 GLLLENKK
+397 GLLLESKK

-483 IFISSDILELISA
+483 LFISSDILELISA

-508 TATYNRSEIT
+508 TATYDRSEIT

>member
-1 MVKGTEFLP
+1 MVNMQQNPIISLKNVHKSFGGVSVLNGVDFDLQKGS
-10 VSRDEMIHRGWYYYD
+10 VHA
-25 FLVVTADGYIDH
+25 LVGQNGAGKSTMMKILTGVYTCDSGAIYID
-37 PSFGSAIIARLLES
+37 GSKVKMNS
-51 EGYRVAVLAQ
+51 YSDAVSHGISLIFQ
-61 PDWHDAEAFR
+61 ELSLIPT
-71 AMGKPRYGVM
+71 
-81 IGGGNLDSMVA
+81 L
-92 HYTVAKRR
+92 TVAENIFLNREILEGPFLDKKSMERKAHELLQSLDIDVDVHSR
-100 RTQDLYSPGGKLG
+100 VEDLDVG
-113 FRPDRPTIVY
+113 VCQ
-123 ANRAK
+123 
-128 EAFPDTPIIIG
+128 
-139 GLEASLRRFAHY
+139 
-151 DYWDDKVRRSI
+151 
-162 LFDAPA
+162 
-168 DLLVYG
+168 
-174 MGEYATI
+174 MI

-350 SYEIK
+350 PYEIK

-411 RSISDMAIKTHS
+411 RSISDIAIKTHS

-508 TATYNRSEIT
+508 TATYDRSEIT

>member
-1 MVKGTEFLP
+1 MQQNPIISLKNVHKSFGGVSVLNGVDFDLQKGS
-10 VSRDEMIHRGWYYYD
+10 VHA
-25 FLVVTADGYIDH
+25 LVGQNGAGKSTMMKILTGVYTCDSGAIYID
-37 PSFGSAIIARLLES
+37 GSKVKMNS
-51 EGYRVAVLAQ
+51 YSDAVSHGISLIFQ
-61 PDWHDAEAFR
+61 ELSLIPT
-71 AMGKPRYGVM
+71 
-81 IGGGNLDSMVA
+81 L
-92 HYTVAKRR
+92 TVAENIFLNREILEGPFLDKKSMERKAHKLLQSLDIDVDVHSR
-100 RTQDLYSPGGKLG
+100 VEDLDVG
-113 FRPDRPTIVY
+113 VCQ
-123 ANRAK
+123 
-128 EAFPDTPIIIG
+128 
-139 GLEASLRRFAHY
+139 
-151 DYWDDKVRRSI
+151 
-162 LFDAPA
+162 
-168 DLLVYG
+168 
-174 MGEYATI
+174 MI

-411 RSISDMAIKTHS
+411 RSILDMAIKTHS

>member
-1 MVKGTEFLP
+1 MQQNPIISLKNVHKSFGGVSVLNGVDFDLQKGS
-10 VSRDEMIHRGWYYYD
+10 VHA
-25 FLVVTADGYIDH
+25 LVGQNGAGKSTMMKILTGVYTCDSGAIYID
-37 PSFGSAIIARLLES
+37 GSKVKMNS
-51 EGYRVAVLAQ
+51 YSDAVSHGISLIFQ
-61 PDWHDAEAFR
+61 ELSLIPT
-71 AMGKPRYGVM
+71 
-81 IGGGNLDSMVA
+81 L
-92 HYTVAKRR
+92 TVAENIFLNREILEGPFLDKKSMERKAHKLLQSLDIDVDVHSR
-100 RTQDLYSPGGKLG
+100 VEDLDVG
-113 FRPDRPTIVY
+113 VCQ
-123 ANRAK
+123 
-128 EAFPDTPIIIG
+128 
-139 GLEASLRRFAHY
+139 
-151 DYWDDKVRRSI
+151 
-162 LFDAPA
+162 
-168 DLLVYG
+168 
-174 MGEYATI
+174 MI

-338 KDASGQVTINGQ
+338 KDASGQVTINVQ

>member
-1 MVKGTEFLP
+1 MQQNPIISLKNVHKSFGGVSVLNGVDFDLQKGS
-10 VSRDEMIHRGWYYYD
+10 VHA
-25 FLVVTADGYIDH
+25 LVGQNGAGKSTMMKILTGVYTCDSGAIYID
-37 PSFGSAIIARLLES
+37 GSKVKMNS
-51 EGYRVAVLAQ
+51 YSDAVSHGISLIFQ
-61 PDWHDAEAFR
+61 ELSLIPT
-71 AMGKPRYGVM
+71 
-81 IGGGNLDSMVA
+81 L
-92 HYTVAKRR
+92 TVAENIFLNREILEGPFLDKKSMERKAHELLQSLDIDVDVHSR
-100 RTQDLYSPGGKLG
+100 VEDLDVG
-113 FRPDRPTIVY
+113 VCQ
-123 ANRAK
+123 
-128 EAFPDTPIIIG
+128 
-139 GLEASLRRFAHY
+139 
-151 DYWDDKVRRSI
+151 
-162 LFDAPA
+162 
-168 DLLVYG
+168 
-174 MGEYATI
+174 MI

-508 TATYNRSEIT
+508 TATYDRSEIT

>member
-1 MVKGTEFLP
+1 MQQNPIISLKNVHKSFGGVSVLNGVDFVLQKGS
-10 VSRDEMIHRGWYYYD
+10 VHA
-25 FLVVTADGYIDH
+25 LVGQNGAGKSTMMKILTGVYTCDSGDIYIDA
-37 PSFGSAIIARLLES
+37 SKVKMNSYS
-51 EGYRVAVLAQ
+51 DAVSHGISLIFQ
-61 PDWHDAEAFR
+61 ELSLIPT
-71 AMGKPRYGVM
+71 
-81 IGGGNLDSMVA
+81 L
-92 HYTVAKRR
+92 TVAENIFLNREILEGPFLDKKSMERKAHELLQSLDIDVDVHSR
-100 RTQDLYSPGGKLG
+100 VEDLDVG
-113 FRPDRPTIVY
+113 VCQ
-123 ANRAK
+123 
-128 EAFPDTPIIIG
+128 
-139 GLEASLRRFAHY
+139 
-151 DYWDDKVRRSI
+151 
-162 LFDAPA
+162 
-168 DLLVYG
+168 
-174 MGEYATI
+174 MI

-350 SYEIK
+350 PYEIK

-389 PIFDKLKR
+389 PIFDKLKQ

-411 RSISDMAIKTHS
+411 RSISDMVIKTHS

-483 IFISSDILELISA
+483 LFISSDILELISA

-508 TATYNRSEIT
+508 TATYDRSEIT

>member
-1 MVKGTEFLP
+1 MQQNPIISLKNVHKSFGGVSVLNGVDFDLQKGS
-10 VSRDEMIHRGWYYYD
+10 VHA
-25 FLVVTADGYIDH
+25 LVGQNGAGKSTMMKILTGVYTCDSGAIYID
-37 PSFGSAIIARLLES
+37 GSKVKMNS
-51 EGYRVAVLAQ
+51 YSDAVSHGISLIFQ
-61 PDWHDAEAFR
+61 ELSLIPT
-71 AMGKPRYGVM
+71 
-81 IGGGNLDSMVA
+81 L
-92 HYTVAKRR
+92 TVAENIFLNREILEGPFLDKKSMERKAHELLQSLDIDVDVHSR
-100 RTQDLYSPGGKLG
+100 VEDLDVG
-113 FRPDRPTIVY
+113 VCQ
-123 ANRAK
+123 
-128 EAFPDTPIIIG
+128 
-139 GLEASLRRFAHY
+139 
-151 DYWDDKVRRSI
+151 
-162 LFDAPA
+162 
-168 DLLVYG
+168 
-174 MGEYATI
+174 MI

-350 SYEIK
+350 PYEIK

-397 GLLLENKK
+397 GLLLEDKK

-411 RSISDMAIKTHS
+411 RSISDMAIKAHS

-508 TATYNRSEIT
+508 TATYDRSEIT

>member
-1 MVKGTEFLP
+1 MQQNPIISLKNVHKSFGGVSVLNGVDFDLQKGS
-10 VSRDEMIHRGWYYYD
+10 VHA
-25 FLVVTADGYIDH
+25 LVGQNGAGKSTMMKILTGVYTCDSGAIYID
-37 PSFGSAIIARLLES
+37 GSKVKMNS
-51 EGYRVAVLAQ
+51 YSDAVSHGISLIFQ
-61 PDWHDAEAFR
+61 ELSLIPT
-71 AMGKPRYGVM
+71 
-81 IGGGNLDSMVA
+81 L
-92 HYTVAKRR
+92 TVAENIFLNREILEGPFLDKKSMERKAHELLQSLDIDVDVHSR
-100 RTQDLYSPGGKLG
+100 VEDLDVG
-113 FRPDRPTIVY
+113 VCQ
-123 ANRAK
+123 
-128 EAFPDTPIIIG
+128 
-139 GLEASLRRFAHY
+139 
-151 DYWDDKVRRSI
+151 
-162 LFDAPA
+162 
-168 DLLVYG
+168 
-174 MGEYATI
+174 MI

-350 SYEIK
+350 PYEIK

-397 GLLLENKK
+397 GLLLERKK

-411 RSISDMAIKTHS
+411 RSISDIAIKTHS

-508 TATYNRSEIT
+508 TATYDRSEIT